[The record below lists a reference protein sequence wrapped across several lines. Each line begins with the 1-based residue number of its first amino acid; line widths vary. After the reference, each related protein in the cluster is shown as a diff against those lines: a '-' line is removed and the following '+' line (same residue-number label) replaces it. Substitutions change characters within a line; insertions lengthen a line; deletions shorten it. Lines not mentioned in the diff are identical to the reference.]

1 MLSITKRPLIKYTF
15 LLLRSPPLY
24 RGRLSTEPKRD
35 IFQENNGA
43 RVSEEI
49 NEDST
54 SETGEIEEDSTHI
67 SQVNSEASTSGTC
80 EIEADNQA

>member
-1 MLSITKRPLIKYTF
+1 
-15 LLLRSPPLY
+15 LY
-24 RGRLSTEPKRD
+24 RGRLSTEPKRA
-35 IFQENNGA
+35 IFLENNGA
-43 RVSEEI
+43 RVYEEI
-49 NEDST
+49 NEAST